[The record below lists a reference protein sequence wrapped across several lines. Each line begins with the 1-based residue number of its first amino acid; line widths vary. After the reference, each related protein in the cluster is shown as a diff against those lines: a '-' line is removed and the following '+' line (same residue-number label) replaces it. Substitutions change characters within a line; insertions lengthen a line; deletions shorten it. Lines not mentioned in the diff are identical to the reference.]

1 MLLFGKTE
9 KTAALNLLKDGKI
22 GNELLFDMICVAEK
36 YCLKGNLCAH
46 YGAYLLVSEENAY
59 ALACEKKGR
68 SDATIDK
75 LALGDAKA
83 LLGIFTKES
92 DYDNYIPA
100 VADAKN
106 EDARAGRIIMQLS
119 DKLVKCKDERELLA
133 VLRDFYRRNG
143 SGIYALYRG
152 FIVTEEGGVAPVV
165 QYSDAS
171 FDGIYGYERQK
182 TLLCANT
189 EAFIKGNTANNV
201 LLYGDSGTGKSTA
214 VKALLTKYEKK
225 GLRIIGV
232 QKHQFAFLPTII
244 NELSLRRYSFI
255 LYLDDL
261 SFENFETEY
270 KYLKAIIE
278 GGVAERPSNILIY
291 ATSNRRHLV
300 KESFDDRE
308 GGGDI
313 HREETTNEKVS
324 LSERFGLQIY
334 YAKPDK
340 QEYMD
345 MVMFLAESEYPEI
358 KQDELIA
365 GANAW
370 AVKHGGYSGRA
381 AQQYILSLSAKS
393 ES

>member
-9 KTAALNLLKDGKI
+9 KTSALNLLKDGKI

-36 YCLKGNLCAH
+36 YGLKGNLCAH

-68 SDATIDK
+68 SGATIDR
-75 LALGDAKA
+75 LALDDAKA

-100 VADAKN
+100 VTDAKN

-133 VLRDFYRRNG
+133 VLRDFYRKNG

-182 TLLCANT
+182 ALLCANT

-345 MVMFLAESEYPEI
+345 MVMFLAESEHPEI

-381 AQQYILSLSAKS
+381 AQQYILSLSAKG
-393 ES
+393 E